1 MRALAVLVLLLAAPA
16 LACEMVNYKRVKASE
31 HVVVFEAAEGTT
43 AVVNG
48 NIVAIMGRDA
58 TLVVD
63 TGQIRSTARRVI
75 AELREMKAPPV
86 RWVVNTHW
94 HGDHLLGNSVFR
106 DAYPGVHFIAHSH
119 TIEQGARVYAN
130 YATRMAEQLPKIVED
145 MKKRGAE
152 TKSADERE
160 WIAKTLDCVEKVK
173 GEIPETVYLA
183 PDTVEDHERTID
195 LGGLAVQVKHL
206 GTGNTP
212 GDLVVWV
219 AADRVMASGDMVV
232 APVPYAIGSEL
243 DPWVKTLEALQK
255 YDARVLVP
263 GHGPVM
269 RDARYLADVK
279 ALIAGTRTQVA
290 ELKARGV
297 AQEEAAR
304 QIDTADFRKRYIDTP
319 MRRQA
324 FEEFYVKAVV
334 RKAWA
339 EAKPPAPARDAKP

>member
-1 MRALAVLVLLLAAPA
+1 MRTLIVLLLALAAPA

-48 NIVAIMGRDA
+48 NIVAIMGREA

-63 TGQIRSTARRVI
+63 TGQIPSTARRVI
-75 AELREMKAPPV
+75 AELGAMKAPPV

-94 HGDHLLGNSVFR
+94 HGDHLLGNTVFR

-119 TIEQGARVYAN
+119 TIERGAQVYGD
-130 YATRMAEQLPKIVED
+130 YARRMSEQLPKIVED
-145 MKKRGAE
+145 MRKRGAE
-152 TKSADERE
+152 SKSADERE

-183 PDTVEDHERTID
+183 PDTVLDDERTID
-195 LGGLAVQVKHL
+195 LGGVSAQVKHL

-219 AADRVMASGDMVV
+219 AADRLMATGDMVV
-232 APVPYAIGSEL
+232 APVPYAIGSDL

-255 YDARVLVP
+255 FDAKVLVP

-279 ALIAGTRTQVA
+279 ALIAGTRSQVSQ
-290 ELKARGV
+290 LKARGV
-297 AQEEAAR
+297 AEEDAAK
-304 QIDTADFRKRYIDTP
+304 QIDTTDFRKRYIDTA

-339 EAKPPAPARDAKP
+339 EARPAAAKP